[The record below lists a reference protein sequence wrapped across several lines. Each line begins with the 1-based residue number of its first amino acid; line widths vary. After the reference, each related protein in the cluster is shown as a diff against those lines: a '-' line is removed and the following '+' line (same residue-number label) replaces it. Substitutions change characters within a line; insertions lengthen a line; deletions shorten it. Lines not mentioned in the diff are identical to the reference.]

1 MAGGVAASDDRLQEY
16 YMSRRPGISPSLEA
30 LIRAMPKVE
39 LHVHLEGSIRP
50 ETLLELAER
59 NDVRLP
65 ARSVPEL
72 REWYAFRNFDHFVEV
87 YLAAASCIR
96 TPADVERITTD
107 FLEGQAAQNV
117 LHTEVTYTAS
127 TQRMQSGLSL
137 DDQLDAINRA
147 RARAE
152 RMHGITMSL
161 TIDYPRH
168 LDPGEFV
175 GVAAWAADNMENGVT
190 ALGLG
195 GPEVG
200 HPPEVFRRAFDVA
213 REAGLPSVP
222 HAGETEG
229 PQSIWGALRALDAV
243 RIGHGV
249 RCLEDP
255 DLVAELRERQVPLE
269 VCPTSNVCLGVAPS
283 FEEHPLP
290 RLLDAGLYVT
300 LNSDDPPMFG
310 TTLTDEYLEAAA
322 AFDLGAAGV
331 ADLALRAAEATLL
344 PEAARRDLVR
354 RVEHGLADLTRG
366 S

>member
-1 MAGGVAASDDRLQEY
+1 
-16 YMSRRPGISPSLEA
+16 
-30 LIRAMPKVE
+30 MPKVE

-50 ETLLELAER
+50 ETLLDLAAR
-59 NDVRLP
+59 NEVELP
-65 ARSVPEL
+65 ARTVTEL
-72 REWYAFRNFDHFVEV
+72 REWYAFRDFDHFVEV
-87 YLAAASCIR
+87 YLAAANCIR
-96 TPADVERITTD
+96 TPADVERIASD

-117 LHTEVTYTAS
+117 LHSEVTYTAS
-127 TQRMQSGLSL
+127 TQRMLAGIPL
-137 DDQLDAINRA
+137 DDQLEAINRA

-152 RMHGITMSL
+152 RDHGVTMSL

-168 LDPGEFV
+168 LDPDEFV
-175 GVAAWAADNMENGVT
+175 EVAHWAVENMSRGVT

-200 HPPEVFRRAFDVA
+200 FPPGLFTRAFDVA

-229 PQSIWGALRALDAV
+229 PESIRGALRELDAV

-255 DLVAELRERQVPLE
+255 DLVAELRERQIPLE

-283 FEEHPLP
+283 FAEHPLP
-290 RLLDAGLYVT
+290 HLLDAGLYVT

-310 TTLTDEYLEAAA
+310 TTLTDEYLEAASAFGLDRSTIQHLVLNA
-322 AFDLGAAGV
+322 ARATFLEAVDQQ
-331 ADLALRAAEATLL
+331 ALVNRIQDGFEESTLL
-344 PEAARRDLVR
+344 R
-354 RVEHGLADLTRG
+354 
-366 S
+366 

>member
-1 MAGGVAASDDRLQEY
+1 MIAASEGLSQEY
-16 YMSRRPGISPSLEA
+16 HMLTRPGTTPLEEF
-30 LIRAMPKVE
+30 IRAMPKVE

-50 ETLLELAER
+50 ETLLDLAER
-59 NDVRLP
+59 NGVELP
-65 ARSVPEL
+65 ARSADDL
-72 REWYAFRNFDHFVEV
+72 REWYAFRDFDHFVEV
-87 YLAAASCIR
+87 YLKAASCIR
-96 TPADVERITTD
+96 TPADVERIASD

-117 LHTEVTYTAS
+117 LHSEVTYTAS
-127 TQRMQSGLSL
+127 TQRMLSGIPL
-137 DDQLDAINRA
+137 DDQLEAINRA
-147 RARAE
+147 RAVAE
-152 RMHGITMSL
+152 RDHGITMSL

-168 LDPGEFV
+168 LDPDAFV
-175 GVAAWAADNMENGVT
+175 EVAHWAVENSSRGVS

-200 HPPEVFRRAFDVA
+200 YPPELFRRAFAVA

-229 PQSIWGALRALDAV
+229 PESIRGALRALDAV

-255 DLVAELRERQVPLE
+255 DLVAELRETRIPLE

-283 FEEHPLP
+283 FSEHPLP

-310 TTLTDEYLEAAA
+310 TTFTDEYLKAAA
-322 AFDLGAAGV
+322 AFGLEAADVRDLVLGAA
-331 ADLALRAAEATLL
+331 EASLL
-344 PEAARRDLVR
+344 PPEAKTRLRDRVR
-354 RVEHGLADLTRG
+354 EGFRAL
-366 S
+366 SKN

>member
-1 MAGGVAASDDRLQEY
+1 MRTNEHTTD
-16 YMSRRPGISPSLEA
+16 LETF
-30 LIRAMPKVE
+30 IRAMPKVE

-50 ETLLELAER
+50 ETLLELAAR
-59 NDVRLP
+59 NEVALP
-65 ARSVPEL
+65 ARTVAEL
-72 REWYAFRNFDHFVEV
+72 REWYAFKDFDHFVEV
-87 YLAAASCIR
+87 YLAAAGCIR
-96 TPADVERITTD
+96 TPADVERIASD

-117 LHTEVTYTAS
+117 LHSEVTYTAS
-127 TQRMQSGLSL
+127 TQRMLSGISL
-137 DDQLDAINRA
+137 DDQLEAINRA
-147 RARAE
+147 RARVE
-152 RMHGITMSL
+152 RDHGVTMSL

-168 LDPGEFV
+168 LDPEEFV
-175 GVAAWAADNMENGVT
+175 GVAHWAVDNMSRGVS

-200 HPPEVFRRAFDVA
+200 YPPELFERAFAVA

-229 PQSIWGALRALDAV
+229 PESIRGALRALDAV

-249 RCLEDP
+249 RCLEDAE
-255 DLVAELRERQVPLE
+255 LVAELRDRQIPLE

-283 FEEHPLP
+283 FAEHPLP

-310 TTLTDEYLEAAA
+310 TTLTDEYLEAAD
-322 AFDLGAAGV
+322 AFGFGKGEVRDLV
-331 ADLALRAAEATLL
+331 VRAAEATLL
-344 PEAARRDLVR
+344 PPEDRARLLE
-354 RVEHGLADLTRG
+354 RVGQGFQALSKFDSL

>member
-1 MAGGVAASDDRLQEY
+1 MQTQEHTTN
-16 YMSRRPGISPSLEA
+16 LETF
-30 LIRAMPKVE
+30 IRTMPKVE

-50 ETLLELAER
+50 ETLLELAAR
-59 NDVRLP
+59 NEVELP
-65 ARSVPEL
+65 ARTVDEL
-72 REWYAFRNFDHFVEV
+72 RDWYAFKNFDHFVEV

-96 TPADVERITTD
+96 TPADVERITSD
-107 FLEGQAAQNV
+107 FLEGQAEQNV
-117 LHTEVTYTAS
+117 LHSEVTYTAS
-127 TQRMQSGLSL
+127 TQRMLSGIPL
-137 DDQLDAINRA
+137 DDQLEAINRA

-152 RMHGITMSL
+152 RESGVTMSL

-168 LDPGEFV
+168 LDPDEFV
-175 GVAAWAADNMENGVT
+175 GVARWAVANMSRGVT

-200 HPPEVFRRAFDVA
+200 YPPELFRRAFEVA

-229 PQSIWGALRALDAV
+229 PGSIRGALRDLNAV

-255 DLVAELRERQVPLE
+255 DLVAELRERQIPLE

-283 FEEHPLP
+283 FSEHPLP

-310 TTLTDEYLEAAA
+310 TTLTDEYLKAAD
-322 AFDLGAAGV
+322 AFGFGTGEVRDLV
-331 ADLALRAAEATLL
+331 LRAAAATLL
-344 PEAARRDLVR
+344 PPEKKAKLLEWV
-354 RVEHGLADLTRG
+354 GRG
-366 S
+366 FDELLEFNSAF

>member
-1 MAGGVAASDDRLQEY
+1 MQTNIA
-16 YMSRRPGISPSLEA
+16 SLETF
-30 LIRAMPKVE
+30 IRSMPKVE

-59 NDVRLP
+59 NEVELP
-65 ARSVPEL
+65 GRSVDDL
-72 REWYAFRNFDHFVEV
+72 REWYVFRNFDHFVEV

-96 TPADVERITTD
+96 TPADVERITSD

-117 LHTEVTYTAS
+117 LHSEVTYTAS
-127 TQRMQSGLSL
+127 TQRMLSGIPL
-137 DDQLDAINRA
+137 DDQLEAINRA
-147 RARAE
+147 RATAQRDK
-152 RMHGITMSL
+152 GVTMSL

-168 LDPGEFV
+168 LDPDEFV
-175 GVAAWAADNMENGVT
+175 GVAHWAVKNMSRGVS

-200 HPPEVFRRAFDVA
+200 YPPELFERAFAVA

-229 PQSIWGALRALDAV
+229 PESIRGALRALDAV

-249 RCLEDP
+249 RCLEDA
-255 DLVAELRERQVPLE
+255 DLVAELRERQIPLE

-283 FEEHPLP
+283 FPEHPLP

-310 TTLTDEYLEAAA
+310 TTLTDEYLRAAVAFGLGAGEVHDLVLKAAA
-322 AFDLGAAGV
+322 
-331 ADLALRAAEATLL
+331 ATLL
-344 PEAARRDLVR
+344 PPGEKVKLLE
-354 RVEHGLADLTRG
+354 RVEQGFQGLSNFD
-366 S
+366 SPS

>member
-1 MAGGVAASDDRLQEY
+1 MNTLTE
-16 YMSRRPGISPSLEA
+16 SLET

-59 NDVRLP
+59 NGIELP
-65 ARSVPEL
+65 ARSVAEL

-87 YLAAASCIR
+87 YLAAAGCIR
-96 TPADVERITTD
+96 TPADVERIASD
-107 FLEGQAAQNV
+107 FLEGQATQNV
-117 LHTEVTYTAS
+117 LHSEVTYTAS
-127 TQRMQSGLSL
+127 TQRMLSGIPL
-137 DDQLDAINRA
+137 DDQLEAINRA
-147 RARAE
+147 RAAAE
-152 RMHGITMSL
+152 RDHGVTMSL

-168 LDPGEFV
+168 LDPDEFV
-175 GVAAWAADNMENGVT
+175 RVAHWAVDNMSSGVS

-200 HPPEVFRRAFDVA
+200 YPPELFERAFAVA
-213 REAGLPSVP
+213 KEAGLPSVP

-229 PQSIWGALRALDAV
+229 AESIRGALRVLDAV

-249 RCLEDP
+249 RCLEDAE
-255 DLVAELRERQVPLE
+255 LVAELRDRQIPLE

-283 FEEHPLP
+283 FAEHPLP

-310 TTLTDEYLEAAA
+310 TTLTDEYLKAADT
-322 AFDLGAAGV
+322 FGFGIGEVRGLV
-331 ADLALRAAEATLL
+331 MRAAEATLL
-344 PEAARRDLVR
+344 PSEGKARLLER
-354 RVEHGLADLTRG
+354 LAQGFQALSKFDSL